1 MEINFDLISF
11 LFGLLIGIVLTL
23 ISRLQTY

>member
-11 LFGLLIGIVLTL
+11 LFGFLVGIVLTL